1 MKKKSQ
7 HVHAPFSA
15 AGAEPS
21 DNHKCSP
28 TGPVRIGQIGIGHNH
43 GSETMRVM
51 RKLTADYEV
60 VGVVEADPAWR
71 KRRGEEPA
79 YHGMRWME
87 EEVLLAT
94 PDLQAV
100 AVETDVPDLVPTAL
114 RCIRAGKH
122 VHMDKPGC
130 ESLPEFRRLFEEAA
144 ERGLCIHFG
153 YMYRNNPAIRFCI
166 EAVRNGWLGRVHEID
181 AVMSRIDGPEY
192 RAWLAQF
199 HGGAL
204 YIFGGHLIDIILT
217 MMGKPEQIVPFQ
229 RRTRPDLDT
238 LFDNGMAVL
247 VYPHATAVVRTA
259 VVEFDGMN
267 RRHLTVCGDEGTIE
281 IRPIEPV
288 NQAPIPLRLALN
300 LKHPRG
306 GHPAGRSEVE
316 FPVMDGR
323 YDDQMR
329 EFSAIVRGEIVNPW
343 TPEHELT
350 LHELVLRACDNP
362 EHLMKPATTGRST
375 Q

>member
-1 MKKKSQ
+1 MPESPQ
-7 HVHAPFSA
+7 HPPRPIPGPA
-15 AGAEPS
+15 S
-21 DNHKCSP
+21 DRSGNRKPDPASR
-28 TGPVRIGQIGIGHNH
+28 VRIGQIGIGHNH

-51 RKLTADYEV
+51 RKLAADYEV
-60 VGVVEADPAWR
+60 VGVVEADPGWR
-71 KRRGEEPA
+71 RRRGEDPA
-79 YHGMRWME
+79 YRGLPWLDE
-87 EEVLLAT
+87 AELLAR
-94 PDLQAV
+94 PDLPAV

-130 ESLPEFRRLFEEAA
+130 ESLPEFRRLFAEAA

-166 EAVRNGWLGRVHEID
+166 DAVRNGWLGRVHEID
-181 AVMSRIDGPEY
+181 AVMSRLDGPEY
-192 RAWLAQF
+192 RAWLERF
-199 HGGAL
+199 HGGTL

-217 MMGKPEQIVPFQ
+217 MMGPPERVASFQ
-229 RRTRPDLDT
+229 RRTRPERDR

-259 VVEFDGMN
+259 VVEFDGFN
-267 RRHLTVCGDEGTIE
+267 RRHLAVCGDEGTIE

-288 NQAPIPLRLALN
+288 DQAPVPPRLILN
-300 LKHPRG
+300 LAQPRG

-323 YDDQMR
+323 YDDQLR
-329 EFSAIVRGEIVNPW
+329 EFAAVVRGELANPW
-343 TPEHELT
+343 PPEHELT
-350 LHELVLRACDNP
+350 LHELVLRACGYPDVPAMPAAAGGRNP
-362 EHLMKPATTGRST
+362 
-375 Q
+375 